1 MMSRSITRRLF
12 RTTVG
17 AAILALASGAPAFA
31 KAYPEREVTLIVQG
45 SAGGGSDIIA
55 RTIANIID
63 KKKLSP
69 TPIIVENRPGGGG
82 AVGYTYVAK
91 RQGDPYFIGT
101 IGGSFFTT
109 PLLGQS
115 PVNYEA
121 FTPIAAIAADPY
133 VMVVS
138 AKSGIKSLDQ
148 VKALKTVRVGT
159 TGVVTDPGII
169 AKMME
174 KSLGIT
180 IRNVPYGGDGEVLA
194 ALLGGH
200 IDVQFG
206 NPSEILSQV
215 QAGTL
220 VPLAVSS
227 ATRLPQL
234 PNVPTFK
241 ELGQDIDITQL
252 RGVVMPKG
260 IPPEAVKFWEGVM
273 KQVAESEE
281 WKREYLDRNGSVPIF
296 LDSAAFAAELPKV
309 NSTYVDFMK
318 QAGLLK

>member
-1 MMSRSITRRLF
+1 MSQSMTRRVF
-12 RTTVG
+12 GTAVG
-17 AAILALASGAPAFA
+17 AAILTSTIWAPAFA
-31 KAYPEREVTLIVQG
+31 ATYPEREVTLIVQG

-55 RTIANIID
+55 RTIANIIQ

-133 VMVVS
+133 VMAVS
-138 AKSGIKSLDQ
+138 AKSGITSLDQ

-169 AKMME
+169 AKMLE
-174 KSLGIT
+174 KSSASPSAT
-180 IRNVPYGGDGEVLA
+180 YPLA
-194 ALLGGH
+194 ATAKCWRLCSAA
-200 IDVQFG
+200 ISTSS
-206 NPSEILSQV
+206 SEI
-215 QAGTL
+215 
-220 VPLAVSS
+220 PPKSS
-227 ATRLPQL
+227 PRSRP
-234 PNVPTFK
+234 
-241 ELGQDIDITQL
+241 GHWWHSRCRRR
-252 RGVVMPKG
+252 RGC
-260 IPPEAVKFWEGVM
+260 
-273 KQVAESEE
+273 
-281 WKREYLDRNGSVPIF
+281 RNCRTCRPSRNWARTSSSP
-296 LDSAAFAAELPKV
+296 SCAAW
-309 NSTYVDFMK
+309 
-318 QAGLLK
+318 